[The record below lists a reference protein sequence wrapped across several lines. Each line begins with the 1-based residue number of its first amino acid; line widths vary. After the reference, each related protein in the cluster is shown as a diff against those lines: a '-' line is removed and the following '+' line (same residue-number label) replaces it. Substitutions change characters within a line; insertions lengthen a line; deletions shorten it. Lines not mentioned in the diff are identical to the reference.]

1 MRLIARL
8 PQEQVGFLVD
18 SLRNAGFDRKD
29 MVITDLTGTVRPV
42 SNEEMATEIAL
53 VKTESDDTGV
63 EKTAPL
69 VTGMEHFTPGRKGI
83 VVAVEVT
90 KKEADR
96 VRNIM
101 EQCGAMEI
109 IQD

>member
-1 MRLIARL
+1 MRLIARI
-8 PQEQVGFLVD
+8 PREQVGFLVD
-18 SLRNAGFDRKD
+18 TLRNAGFDRKD
-29 MVITDLTGTVRPV
+29 MVITDLTETVRPV

-69 VTGMEHFTPGRKGI
+69 VSGIEHFAPGREGI

-90 KKEADR
+90 KKEADS
-96 VRNIM
+96 VRSMM
-101 EQCGAMEI
+101 EQCGAAEI